1 MPVSMERL
9 DSLWRELG
17 NIVVT
22 ESEGSLIVSKPF
34 LHFPT
39 GTPVSDIWA
48 WFENS
53 NNEFFVAQMLY
64 GKPTHY
70 TF

>member
-22 ESEGSLIVSKPF
+22 EKEDVLIISEPF
-34 LHFPT
+34 IHFPT
-39 GTPVSDIWA
+39 GTAVFDIWT
-48 WFENS
+48 WFEAS
-53 NNEFFVAQMLY
+53 NEDFVVARELY
-64 GKPTHY
+64 G
-70 TF
+70 